1 MGQKV
6 SPVGMRVGI
15 NKDWNS
21 RWYADDKEFHVFL
34 NEDIKVRQYLEK
46 NLKDAL
52 LSHVEIERSK
62 VENGHKVIVA
72 IHVARPG
79 VVIGQDGKNINKIKE
94 DLSKILKGSDVR
106 VEVQEVKNP
115 DLDATIVAATIAK
128 QLEER
133 ASFRSVQKK
142 AIQRV
147 RKAGAK
153 GIRTVVSGRLGG
165 ADIARA
171 EGYKEGIIPL
181 HTLRSDI
188 DYAKTEAATQ
198 YGRLGV
204 KVWICRGE
212 IRPEL
217 QRKSSEGKG
226 E

>member
-6 SPVGMRVGI
+6 NPVGMRVGI

-21 RWYADDKEFHVFL
+21 RWYADDKEYPVYL
-34 NEDIKVRQYLEK
+34 NEDIKIRKYLEK
-46 NLKDAL
+46 ELKEAL
-52 LSHVEIERSK
+52 LSHVEIERTK
-62 VENGHKVIVA
+62 TDKGNNTVA
-72 IHVARPG
+72 RVFVARPG
-79 VVIGQDGKNINKIKE
+79 VVIGQDGKNILALKEALAKLIKNNN
-94 DLSKILKGSDVR
+94 VR
-106 VEVQEVKNP
+106 VEVVEVKNP
-115 DLDATIVAATIAK
+115 DLDANIVAQTIAK
-128 QLEER
+128 QLEDR
-133 ASFRSVQKK
+133 ASFRTVQKK

-153 GIRTVVSGRLGG
+153 GCRTMVSGRLGG
-165 ADIARA
+165 ADIARS
-171 EGYKEGIIPL
+171 EGYKEGVIPL

-188 DYAKTEAATQ
+188 DYAVTEAATQ

-217 QRKSSEGKG
+217 RKSEKG

>member
-6 SPVGMRVGI
+6 NPVGMRVGV

-21 RWYADDKEFHVFL
+21 RWFAEDKEYPVYL
-34 NEDIKVRQYLEK
+34 NEDIKIRKYLEGA
-46 NLKDAL
+46 LKEAL
-52 LSHVEIERSK
+52 LSHVEIERTKTDKGTNVVVK
-62 VENGHKVIVA
+62 VF
-72 IHVARPG
+72 VARPG
-79 VVIGQDGKNINKIKE
+79 VVIGQDGKNILVLKEALAKLIKNK
-94 DLSKILKGSDVR
+94 SVR
-106 VEVQEVKNP
+106 VDVVEVKNP
-115 DLDATIVAATIAK
+115 DLDATIVAQTIAK

-133 ASFRSVQKK
+133 ASFRTVQKK

-153 GIRTVVSGRLGG
+153 GCRTMVSGRLGG
-165 ADIARA
+165 ADIARS
-171 EGYKEGIIPL
+171 EGYKEGVIPL

-188 DYAKTEAATQ
+188 DYAVSEAATQ

-217 QRKSSEGKG
+217 KKSEKG

>member
-6 SPVGMRVGI
+6 NPVGMRVGI

-21 RWYADDKEFHVFL
+21 RWYADDNEYHVYL
-34 NEDIKVRQYLEK
+34 NEDIKIRKYLEK
-46 NLKDAL
+46 ALKEAL
-52 LSHVEIERSK
+52 LSHVEIERTKNDKGTNVVAK
-62 VENGHKVIVA
+62 VF
-72 IHVARPG
+72 VARPG
-79 VVIGQDGKNINKIKE
+79 VVIGQDGKNILALKEALAKLINNK
-94 DLSKILKGSDVR
+94 SVR
-106 VEVQEVKNP
+106 VDVVEVKNP
-115 DLDATIVAATIAK
+115 DLDATIVAQTIAK

-133 ASFRSVQKK
+133 ASFRTVQKK

-153 GIRTVVSGRLGG
+153 GCRTMVSGRLGG
-165 ADIARA
+165 ADIARS
-171 EGYKEGIIPL
+171 EGYKEGVIPL

-188 DYAKTEAATQ
+188 DYAVAEAATQ

-217 QRKSSEGKG
+217 RKSEKG

>member
-6 SPVGMRVGI
+6 NPVGMRIGV
-15 NKDWNS
+15 NRDWNS
-21 RWYADDKEFHVFL
+21 RWYADDKEYPVYL
-34 NEDIKVRQYLEK
+34 NEDIKIRKYLESS
-46 NLKDAL
+46 LKEAM
-52 LSHVEIERSK
+52 LSHVEIERTKTDKGTSVVVK
-62 VENGHKVIVA
+62 IFL
-72 IHVARPG
+72 ARPG
-79 VVIGQDGKNINKIKE
+79 VVIGQDGKNVNTIKE
-94 DLSKILKGSDVR
+94 NLVKLAHTDAVR
-106 VEVQEVKNP
+106 VDVIEVKNP
-115 DLDATIVAATIAK
+115 DLDATIVAYSIAK

-133 ASFRSVQKK
+133 ASFRTVQKK

-153 GIRTVVSGRLGG
+153 GCRTLVSGRLGG
-165 ADIARA
+165 ADIARS
-171 EGYKEGIIPL
+171 EGYKEGVIPL

-188 DYAKTEAATQ
+188 DYAVAEAATQ

-217 QRKSSEGKG
+217 RKSEKG

>member
-6 SPVGMRVGI
+6 NPVGMRVGV

-21 RWYADDKEFHVFL
+21 RWYADDKEYPVYL
-34 NEDIKVRQYLEK
+34 NEDIKIRKYLTSS
-46 NLKDAL
+46 LKEAL
-52 LSHVEIERSK
+52 LSHVEIERTK
-62 VENGHKVIVA
+62 TDKGTNVVVKTF
-72 IHVARPG
+72 VARPG
-79 VVIGQDGKNINKIKE
+79 VVIGQDGKNILALKEALAKLIKNK
-94 DLSKILKGSDVR
+94 SVR
-106 VEVQEVKNP
+106 VDVVEVKNP
-115 DLDATIVAATIAK
+115 ELDATIVAQTIAK

-133 ASFRSVQKK
+133 ASFRTVQKK

-153 GIRTVVSGRLGG
+153 GCRTMVSGRLGG
-165 ADIARA
+165 ADIARS
-171 EGYKEGIIPL
+171 EGYKEGVIPL

-188 DYAKTEAATQ
+188 DYAVSEAATQ

-217 QRKSSEGKG
+217 KKSEKG

>member
-6 SPVGMRVGI
+6 NPVGMRVGV

-21 RWYADDKEFHVFL
+21 RWYADDKEYHVYL
-34 NEDIKVRQYLEK
+34 NEDIKIRKYLEK
-46 NLKDAL
+46 ALKEAL
-52 LSHVEIERSK
+52 LSHTEIERTKTDKGTNVVVK
-62 VENGHKVIVA
+62 VF
-72 IHVARPG
+72 VARPG
-79 VVIGQDGKNINKIKE
+79 VVIGQDGKNILALKEALVKLINNK
-94 DLSKILKGSDVR
+94 SVR
-106 VEVQEVKNP
+106 VDVVEVKNP
-115 DLDATIVAATIAK
+115 DLDATIVALTIAK

-133 ASFRSVQKK
+133 ASFRTVQKK

-153 GIRTVVSGRLGG
+153 GCRTMVSGRLGG
-165 ADIARA
+165 ADIARS
-171 EGYKEGIIPL
+171 EGYKEGVIPL

-188 DYAKTEAATQ
+188 DYAVSEAATQ

-217 QRKSSEGKG
+217 KKSEKG

>member
-6 SPVGMRVGI
+6 NPVGMRVGV

-21 RWYADDKEFHVFL
+21 RWYADDKEYPVYL
-34 NEDIKVRQYLEK
+34 NEDIKIRKYLEGA
-46 NLKDAL
+46 LKEAL
-52 LSHVEIERSK
+52 LSHVEIERTK
-62 VENGHKVIVA
+62 TDKGTNVVVKTF
-72 IHVARPG
+72 VARPG
-79 VVIGQDGKNINKIKE
+79 VVIGQDGKNIFALKEALAKLINNK
-94 DLSKILKGSDVR
+94 SVR
-106 VEVQEVKNP
+106 VDVVEVKNP
-115 DLDATIVAATIAK
+115 DLDATIVAQTIAK

-133 ASFRSVQKK
+133 ASFRTVQKK

-153 GIRTVVSGRLGG
+153 GCRTVVSGRLGG
-165 ADIARA
+165 ADIARS
-171 EGYKEGIIPL
+171 EGYKEGVIPL

-188 DYAKTEAATQ
+188 DYAVSEAATQ

-217 QRKSSEGKG
+217 RKSEKG

>member
-1 MGQKV
+1 MGHKV
-6 SPVGMRVGI
+6 NPVGMRVGV
-15 NKDWNS
+15 NRDWNS
-21 RWYADDKEFHVFL
+21 RWFAEDKDFPTYL
-34 NEDIKVRQYLEK
+34 NEDIKIRKYLEGS
-46 NLKDAL
+46 LKEAL
-52 LSHVEIERSK
+52 LSHVEIERTKNDKGTSLVIK
-62 VENGHKVIVA
+62 VF
-72 IHVARPG
+72 VARPG
-79 VVIGQDGKNINKIKE
+79 VVIGTDGKNILAVKE
-94 DLSKILKGSDVR
+94 ALVKLTKNNNVR
-106 VEVQEVKNP
+106 VDVVEVKNP
-115 DLDATIVAATIAK
+115 DLDATIVALSIAK

-133 ASFRSVQKK
+133 ASFRTVQKK

-153 GIRTVVSGRLGG
+153 GCRTVVGGRLGG

-188 DYAKTEAATQ
+188 DYAHAEAATQ

-217 QRKSSEGKG
+217 AKKESKG

>member
-6 SPVGMRVGI
+6 NPVGMRVGV

-21 RWYADDKEFHVFL
+21 RWFAEDKEYPVYL
-34 NEDIKVRQYLEK
+34 NEDIKIRRYLEGA
-46 NLKDAL
+46 LKEAL
-52 LSHVEIERSK
+52 LSHIEIERTKTDKGTNVVVK
-62 VENGHKVIVA
+62 VF
-72 IHVARPG
+72 VARPG
-79 VVIGQDGKNINKIKE
+79 VVIGQDGKNILALKEALAKLIKNK
-94 DLSKILKGSDVR
+94 SVR
-106 VEVQEVKNP
+106 VDVVEVKNP
-115 DLDATIVAATIAK
+115 DLDATIVAQTIAK

-133 ASFRSVQKK
+133 ASFRTVQKK

-153 GIRTVVSGRLGG
+153 GCRTMVSGRLGG
-165 ADIARA
+165 ADIARS
-171 EGYKEGIIPL
+171 EGYKEGVIPL

-188 DYAKTEAATQ
+188 DYAVSEAATQ

-217 QRKSSEGKG
+217 KKSEKG

>member
-6 SPVGMRVGI
+6 NPVGMRVGI

-21 RWYADDKEFHVFL
+21 RWYADDKDYPVYL
-34 NEDIKVRQYLEK
+34 NEDIKIRKYLTKEHK
-46 NLKDAL
+46 EAL
-52 LSHVEIERSK
+52 LSHVEIERTK
-62 VENGHKVIVA
+62 TDKGTNLVA
-72 IHVARPG
+72 RVFVARPG
-79 VVIGQDGKNINKIKE
+79 VVIGQDGKNILALKEALAKLIKNNN
-94 DLSKILKGSDVR
+94 VR
-106 VEVQEVKNP
+106 VEVVEVKNP
-115 DLDATIVAATIAK
+115 DLDATIVALSIAK

-133 ASFRSVQKK
+133 ASFRTAQKK

-153 GIRTVVSGRLGG
+153 GCRTMVSGRLGG
-165 ADIARA
+165 ADIARS
-171 EGYKEGIIPL
+171 EGYKEGVIPL

-188 DYAKTEAATQ
+188 DYAVAEAATQ

-217 QRKSSEGKG
+217 RKAEKG

>member
-6 SPVGMRVGI
+6 NPVGMRVGV

-21 RWYADDKEFHVFL
+21 RWFAEDKEYPVYL
-34 NEDIKVRQYLEK
+34 NEDVKIRKYLASS
-46 NLKDAL
+46 LKEAL
-52 LSHVEIERSK
+52 LSHVEIERTK
-62 VENGHKVIVA
+62 TDKGTNVVVKTF
-72 IHVARPG
+72 VARPG
-79 VVIGQDGKNINKIKE
+79 VVIGQDGKNILALKEALAKLIKNK
-94 DLSKILKGSDVR
+94 SVR
-106 VEVQEVKNP
+106 VDVVEVKNP
-115 DLDATIVAATIAK
+115 DLDATIVAQTIAK

-133 ASFRSVQKK
+133 ASFRTVQKK

-153 GIRTVVSGRLGG
+153 GCRTMVSGRLGG
-165 ADIARA
+165 ADIARS
-171 EGYKEGIIPL
+171 EGYKEGVIPL

-188 DYAKTEAATQ
+188 DYAVSEAATQ

-217 QRKSSEGKG
+217 KKSEKG

>member
-6 SPVGMRVGI
+6 NPVGMRIGV

-21 RWYADDKEFHVFL
+21 RWFAEDKEYPVYL
-34 NEDIKVRQYLEK
+34 NEDVKIRKYLASS
-46 NLKDAL
+46 LKEAL
-52 LSHVEIERSK
+52 LSHVEIERTK
-62 VENGHKVIVA
+62 TDKGTNVVVKTF
-72 IHVARPG
+72 VARPG
-79 VVIGQDGKNINKIKE
+79 VVIGQDGKNILALKEALAKLIKNK
-94 DLSKILKGSDVR
+94 SVR
-106 VEVQEVKNP
+106 VDVVEVKNP
-115 DLDATIVAATIAK
+115 DLDATIVAQTIAK

-133 ASFRSVQKK
+133 ASFRTVQKK

-153 GIRTVVSGRLGG
+153 GCRTMVSGRLGG
-165 ADIARA
+165 ADIARS
-171 EGYKEGIIPL
+171 EGYKEGVIPL

-188 DYAKTEAATQ
+188 DYAVSEAATQ

-217 QRKSSEGKG
+217 KKSEKG

>member
-6 SPVGMRVGI
+6 NPVGMRIGV

-21 RWYADDKEFHVFL
+21 RWFAEDKDYSLFL
-34 NEDIKVRQYLEK
+34 NQDIKIRKYLEK
-46 NLKDAL
+46 EVKEAS
-52 LSHVEIERSK
+52 LSHIEIERTK
-62 VENGHKVIVA
+62 TDKGYNVAVMIFVARVALVIGENGKNVLKLKEEIAKFLPKDVNLR
-72 IHVARPG
+72 VD
-79 VVIGQDGKNINKIKE
+79 VV
-94 DLSKILKGSDVR
+94 
-106 VEVQEVKNP
+106 EVKNP
-115 DLDATIVAATIAK
+115 DLDANIVAYSIAQ
-128 QLEER
+128 QLEAR
-133 ASFRSVQKK
+133 ASFRTCQKK
-142 AIQRV
+142 AIQKV

-165 ADIARA
+165 ADIARS

-188 DYAKTEAATQ
+188 DFAIKEAATQ

-217 QRKSSEGKG
+217 SKEEKKG

>member
-6 SPVGMRVGI
+6 NPVGMRVGV
-15 NKDWNS
+15 NRDWNS
-21 RWYADDKEFHVFL
+21 RWFANDQEYPVYL
-34 NEDIKVRQYLEK
+34 NEDIKIRNYLESS
-46 NLKDAL
+46 LKDAM
-52 LSHVEIERSK
+52 LSHIEIERIKSDK
-62 VENGHKVIVA
+62 GSSVVVKIFAARVGVI
-72 IHVARPG
+72 
-79 VVIGQDGKNINKIKE
+79 IGQDGKNINELKEKLAKLIKN
-94 DLSKILKGSDVR
+94 SDVR
-106 VEVQEVKNP
+106 VEAIAVKNP
-115 DLDATIVAATIAK
+115 DLDANIVAYSIAK

-133 ASFRSVQKK
+133 ASFRTVQKK

-153 GIRTVVSGRLGG
+153 GCRTVVSGRLGG
-165 ADIARA
+165 ADIARS

-188 DYAKTEAATQ
+188 DYAKAEAATQ

-217 QRKSSEGKG
+217 AKSEKG

>member
-6 SPVGMRVGI
+6 NPVGMRVGV

-21 RWYADDKEFHVFL
+21 RWYADDKEYPVYL
-34 NEDIKVRQYLEK
+34 NEDIKIRKYLEGA
-46 NLKDAL
+46 LKEAL
-52 LSHVEIERSK
+52 LSHVEIERTKTDKGTNVVVK
-62 VENGHKVIVA
+62 VF
-72 IHVARPG
+72 VARPG
-79 VVIGQDGKNINKIKE
+79 VVIGQDGKNILVLKEALAKLIKNK
-94 DLSKILKGSDVR
+94 SVR
-106 VEVQEVKNP
+106 VDVVEVKNP
-115 DLDATIVAATIAK
+115 DLDATIVAQTIAK

-133 ASFRSVQKK
+133 ASFRTVQKK

-153 GIRTVVSGRLGG
+153 GCRTMVSGRLGG
-165 ADIARA
+165 ADIARS
-171 EGYKEGIIPL
+171 EGYKEGVIPL

-188 DYAKTEAATQ
+188 DYAVSEAATQ

-217 QRKSSEGKG
+217 KKG
-226 E
+226 EKGE